1 MTPLSRRST
10 NCRDRRF
17 LNYWNAASWITGMQ
31 RIAPGLVLNRRRRR
45 GAGRGSCSWIS
56 ATTPSGPR
64 QLPKAVAEPFF
75 FIRTDCNCLLW
86 RRFCSLTCM
95 KHFFF
100 FAWSMMPNNI
110 SARSLN
116 WLIRLNNWDDI
127 YVGFFLCWW
136 HLSWRSWIVVLLH
149 MVAGCNQLQAC
160 ITSVRVSGVTLIP
173 TKNQASSRTG

>member
-17 LNYWNAASWITGMQ
+17 LNYWNATDRSRPRPQSTTTT
-31 RIAPGLVLNRRRRR
+31 R
-45 GAGRGSCSWIS
+45 GRQ
-56 ATTPSGPR
+56 R
-64 QLPKAVAEPFF
+64 QLLLNLRHYSFRPASAAQSSRRTFF
-75 FIRTDCNCLLW
+75 FLLEQTVTACYDGVSALW
-86 RRFCSLTCM
+86 HAWSI
-95 KHFFF
+95 FFF